1 MCKSG
6 RRHRVAVHFSVEC
19 GGADG
24 FPHSLRVL
32 RFWYEAHLPSLPLP
46 RFQFGQECLDRISMS
61 LGGNAIVP
69 AAGLL
74 LPAWLQVG
82 GMGGAEGVQR
92 GWWGGG
98 LLRNCTP
105 AWLIVVMWERGGEG

>member
-82 GMGGAEGVQR
+82 GGKDEGKGR
-92 GWWGGG
+92 GRE
-98 LLRNCTP
+98 LS
-105 AWLIVVMWERGGEG
+105 V